1 MILVDDTEMEFVD
14 GKSIEALLKELD
26 PTMPMA
32 VVKVNGEYL
41 SKREWDRVIVD
52 EDEIRIVYMI
62 AGG

>member
-1 MILVDDTEMEFVD
+1 MILVNDAHREFVD
-14 GKSIEALLKELD
+14 GMSIEALLKELD

-41 SKREWDRVIVD
+41 SKKEWDRIIVD
-52 EDEIRIVYMI
+52 GNEIRIVYMI